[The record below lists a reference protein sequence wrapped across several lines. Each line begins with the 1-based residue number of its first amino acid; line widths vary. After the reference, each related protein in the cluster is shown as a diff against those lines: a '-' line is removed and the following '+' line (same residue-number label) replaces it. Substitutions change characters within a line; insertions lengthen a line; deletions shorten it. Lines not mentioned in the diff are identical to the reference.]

1 MEKINLRILFFL
13 SLLASLFKSDDYN
26 YDDYDEYNYDRNY
39 DYHNPKSEDYTD
51 DYSQQLNDYYG
62 NQNLLAPAPPPFIPP
77 SPPPPMDYNHHGHAR
92 PMDFSFCVNN
102 WCHQK
107 GTMGQYTRCK
117 SVSNNGRTC
126 HNPEIKYGS
135 TIGGKPGGWPVPT
148 KWCKQL
154 FPTTRGTAR
163 YKVTYICSSLF

>member
-1 MEKINLRILFFL
+1 MEKTNLSILFFL
-13 SLLASLFKSDDYN
+13 FLLTSLCNSQDYEYDENYN
-26 YDDYDEYNYDRNY
+26 YYNENY
-39 DYHNPKSEDYTD
+39 DY
-51 DYSQQLNDYYG
+51 YSQELNDYYG
-62 NQNLLAPAPPPFIPP
+62 PQNLLAPAPPPPFIPP
-77 SPPPPMDYNHHGHAR
+77 PPPP
-92 PMDFSFCVNN
+92 PLPPPTDFNSCINN

-135 TIGGKPGGWPVPT
+135 NIGGKPGGSLAIT
-148 KWCKQL
+148 GWCKQL